1 MYIQSIWLQTVPKR
15 YRRCTWRWQSSELR
29 GELGGSDR
37 AKLEVYME
45 TVLAA
50 LGDGDRANLEM
61 HFGEH
66 DRVNLEVY
74 LEAVDLE
81 AVSRSGGTYNGS

>member
-1 MYIQSIWLQTVPKR
+1 
-15 YRRCTWRWQSSELR
+15 
-29 GELGGSDR
+29 
-37 AKLEVYME
+37 ME

-66 DRVNLEVY
+66 DRVNLEV
-74 LEAVDLE
+74 
-81 AVSRSGGTYNGS
+81 

>member
-1 MYIQSIWLQTVPKR
+1 L
-15 YRRCTWRWQSSELR
+15 SELR

-37 AKLEVYME
+37 ANLEVYME
-45 TVLAA
+45 TVQAA

-74 LEAVDLE
+74 FEVYLEAYLEAVDLE
-81 AVSRSGGTYNGS
+81 AASQSVGRCNGS